1 VIALSAMLAMAP
13 IAKVIA
19 QQAAA
24 TGFPK
29 EKLEQLVA
37 PIALYPDA
45 LLAQVLMA
53 ATYPLEVVQ
62 AQRWLQANP
71 KVAGKNLEDTMQK
84 QSWDESVKSL
94 TAFPT
99 VLQMMSDQL
108 EWTQQLGDA
117 FLAQQEDL
125 MAAVQ
130 ALRRRADDSGKLKT
144 TKEQTVTK
152 TTSGS
157 QTYIAIEPA
166 NPSVVYVPAYDPGV
180 VYGTWPYPDYPPYS
194 YYPPGYVAGSAF
206 WFASGVAVG
215 AALWGRCNW
224 GRNRIDIDVNRY
236 NQFNRTNISSSNW
249 EHKPQHRKGVPYG
262 DRRVSE
268 QYRKAA
274 SDVAS
279 REQYRG
285 RAEEARKELAKP
297 ETKQAAR
304 EAAPRP
310 NQPNREGRPGTPG
323 KSPAAGEKGKAA
335 QQPGKGA
342 ASKGPA
348 GKAQQPRPQQPKA
361 QQPRV
366 SQPARQPSRPPA
378 ATRQP
383 TAFQGVGS
391 GPQVRRDSARG
402 QASRHAAPRARGGG
416 GGRRR

>member
-1 VIALSAMLAMAP
+1 V
-13 IAKVIA
+13 
-19 QQAAA
+19 
-24 TGFPK
+24 
-29 EKLEQLVA
+29 
-37 PIALYPDA
+37 
-45 LLAQVLMA
+45 
-53 ATYPLEVVQ
+53 
-62 AQRWLQANP
+62 QANP
-71 KVAGKNLEDTMQK
+71 KVAGKGLEDAMQK
-84 QSWDESVKSL
+84 QAWDESVKSL

-99 VLQMMSDQL
+99 VVQMMSDQL

-130 ALRRRADDSGKLKT
+130 ALRRRADDSGKLAT
-144 TKEQTVTK
+144 TKEQRVTK
-152 TTSGS
+152 STSGS

-166 NPSVVYVPAYDPGV
+166 NPSVVYVPAYDPAI

-206 WFASGVAVG
+206 WFAGAVAVG

-224 GRNRIDIDVNRY
+224 GRNRVDIDVNRY
-236 NQFNRTNISSSNW
+236 NQFNRANISNPSW

-262 DRRVSE
+262 DRRVLD

-274 SDVAS
+274 PDVAS

-285 RAEEARKELAKP
+285 RAEEARKDLAKP
-297 ETKQAAR
+297 ETRQAAR

-310 NQPNREGRPGTPG
+310 DQPKREGRPDTPG
-323 KSPAAGEKGKAA
+323 KSPAAGQKAKAA
-335 QQPGKGA
+335 QQPGKGP

-361 QQPRV
+361 QQPKV
-366 SQPARQPSRPPA
+366 SQAARQPSRPPA

-383 TAFQGVGS
+383 AAFQGVGS

-402 QASRHAAPRARGGG
+402 HASRQAAPRARGGG